1 MSAALKDGRVVSD
14 LSDIDPGRRLA
25 AIELIL
31 SAPSEALSEPLS
43 DDVLDALIRCVGA
56 AQKTIQRRAID
67 ALAAIAELG
76 DARVVELLRR
86 SLSSDDRRVRWG
98 AAYAL
103 GQIGADAFTMHVA
116 DALSEALSD
125 DDGDIRWAAANL
137 LVRLGREC
145 PDEIRARLIVLGADS
160 DHNARKMAL
169 YCIRDLGFAGAD
181 LLAVLQHAVHD
192 PDVHVRLAALAV
204 LTRLTDASDSA
215 ATLALEC
222 LETDSDPGV
231 RRAAAVAL
239 GNFHINSPRA
249 ASALRTAAADNTD
262 TSLARAARGALERLE
277 KR

>member
-1 MSAALKDGRVVSD
+1 M
-14 LSDIDPGRRLA
+14 DPARRLA
-25 AIELIL
+25 AIEVIL
-31 SAPSEALSEPLS
+31 AAPAESLP
-43 DDVLDALIRCVGA
+43 DDVLDALVSCVGA

-67 ALAAIAELG
+67 ALAVIAKSG
-76 DARVVELLRR
+76 DARIVDRLRR
-86 SLSSDDRRVRWG
+86 ALGGDRRMRWG

-103 GQIGADAFTMHVA
+103 GQIGAGAFAMDVA
-116 DALSEALSD
+116 DALCEALSD

-137 LVRLGREC
+137 IVRLGRDYPE
-145 PDEIRARLIVLGADS
+145 EIRARLIVLGADS

-181 LLAVLQHAVHD
+181 LLAVLQRAVHD
-192 PDVHVRLAALAV
+192 RDVHVRLAALAV
-204 LTRLTDASDSA
+204 LTRLTDASDLA
-215 ATLALEC
+215 AKLALEC

-249 ASALRTAAADNTD
+249 ASALRNAAADNTD

>member
-1 MSAALKDGRVVSD
+1 MNAALKDGRVASD
-14 LSDIDPGRRLA
+14 LSDRDPGRRLA
-25 AIELIL
+25 AIDLIL
-31 SAPSEALSEPLS
+31 LAPAQPLS
-43 DDVLDALIRCVGA
+43 DEVLDALVRCVGA
-56 AQKTIQRRAID
+56 AQKTVQRRAID
-67 ALAAIAELG
+67 ALAVIAKSG
-76 DARVVELLRR
+76 DARVVDRLRR
-86 SLSSDDRRVRWG
+86 ALGGDDRRMRWG

-103 GQIGADAFTMHVA
+103 GQIGAGAFAMDVA

-137 LVRLGREC
+137 LVRLGREY
-145 PDEIRARLIVLGADS
+145 PEEIRARLIVLGADS

-181 LLAVLQHAVHD
+181 LLAVLKHAVRD
-192 PDVHVRLAALAV
+192 RDVHVRLAALAV
-204 LTRLTDASDSA
+204 LTRLTDVSDSA
-215 ATLALEC
+215 ATLALES

-249 ASALRTAAADNTD
+249 ASALRSAAADNTD
-262 TSLARAARGALERLE
+262 SSLARAARGALERLE